1 MSQDY
6 FSLLVIYPREDND
19 YLNLLFMDAGMIGSE
34 IIDPKTIEEYQ
45 KRAAEWELSNR
56 EELLRVQ
63 EKDLGQEITEGFMAQ
78 RMYFLT
84 DKKSLAKLDRA
95 ERQVYEQY
103 GETIQVIE
111 EGIIDN
117 SHWNETWRSFYKPL
131 EVGRT
136 IRILPAWMEE
146 EGEGRVIIKIDPGMA
161 FGSGSHETTLV
172 SLEFLEEMDLKNKA
186 FLDLGTGSGILAIY
200 AAMQG
205 ADPVEGTDI
214 DPDAIR
220 TAQKN
225 AGIQDENLDI
235 HFYVSDLLDRVEGS
249 FDVVAA
255 NLLYPLLVRLLPDF
269 HRILRPGAKIIFSG
283 LLADQAEAI
292 RSQACDLGYQVL
304 ETRIKGEWAG
314 LVLEWKGQA

>member
-19 YLNLLFMDAGMIGSE
+19 LINLLFMEAGMIGSE
-34 IIDPKTIEEYQ
+34 VIDPETIESYR

-56 EELLRVQ
+56 EELLRAQ
-63 EKDLGQEITEGFMAQ
+63 EKDLGQEIREGFMAQ
-78 RMYFLT
+78 RIYFLT
-84 DKKSLAKLDRA
+84 DKKSMAKLDRA
-95 ERQVYEQY
+95 ERQIYEQY
-103 GETIQVIE
+103 GETVLIFE
-111 EGIIDN
+111 EGSVDN

-131 EVGRT
+131 DVGRT

-146 EGEGRVIIKIDPGMA
+146 EGGDREVIKIDPGMA

-172 SLEFLEEMDLKNKA
+172 SLEFMEEMDLKDKA

-200 AAMQG
+200 AALQG
-205 ADPVEGTDI
+205 AGPVEGTDI

-220 TAQKN
+220 TARKN
-225 AGIQDENLDI
+225 AGIQDRDLDI
-235 HFYVSDLLDRVEGS
+235 SFYVSDLLDRVEGT
-249 FDVVAA
+249 FDLVAA

-269 HRILRPGAKIIFSG
+269 RRVLRPGAGIILSG

-292 RSQACDLGYQVL
+292 RTQAEGLGYRVL
-304 ETRIKGEWAG
+304 EDRVKGEWAG
-314 LVLEWKGQA
+314 LVLEWKEQA